1 MTEKNRPLYSPMR
14 MREVLERHGFTFS
27 KSLGQNFLIDGNIL
41 RKIATTGVDEGD
53 FVLEIGPGFGV
64 LTRELALRA
73 KKVLAV
79 EMDKRLAPVL
89 EETLAG
95 MENVAI
101 HFDDVLKTDLAALFA
116 AHFGADARVSL
127 VANLPYYVTTPILS
141 AVLTGDLP
149 FKRVTVM
156 VQKEVAERMVAR
168 PGTKA
173 YGSLSV
179 FVQYFTRPTLA
190 FVVPPSVFYP
200 RPKVSSAVVTMD
212 VLGKKNDRAFFA
224 VVRAAFGMRR
234 KTLLNALAG
243 GLEMEKSAIEDA
255 ICEAGLL
262 PSVRGE
268 ALTMKDFDAL
278 ARAIETRNPEIVNA

>member
-101 HFDDVLKTDLAALFA
+101 HFDDVLKTDLATLFA

-190 FVVPPSVFYP
+190 FIVPPSVFYP

-212 VLGKKNDRAFFA
+212 VLGKKNDRAFFT

-234 KTLLNALAG
+234 KTLSNALAG

-255 ICEAGLL
+255 IREAGLS

-268 ALTMKDFDAL
+268 ALTMKDFDVL
-278 ARAIETRNPEIVNA
+278 ARAIEKRTPEIVNA

>member
-1 MTEKNRPLYSPMR
+1 METMNERPLYSPQH

-41 RKIATTGVDEGD
+41 RKIATMGVDRGD

-64 LTRELALRA
+64 LTRELARLA
-73 KKVLAV
+73 KKVVAV
-79 EMDKRLAPVL
+79 EMDRRLEPIL
-89 EETLAG
+89 KETLQDVD
-95 MENVAI
+95 NVKI
-101 HFDDVLKTDLAALFA
+101 HFDDVLKTDLEELFCVN
-116 AHFGADARVSL
+116 FCKDARVSI
-127 VANLPYYVTTPILS
+127 VANLPYYVTTPILG

-149 FKRVTVM
+149 LKRVTVM

-168 PGTKA
+168 PGTKE
-173 YGSLSV
+173 YGALSV
-179 FVQYFTRPTLA
+179 FVQYFTKPHLA
-190 FVVPPSVFYP
+190 FVVPPTVFFP

-243 GLEMEKSAIEDA
+243 GLEMEKSDLEDA
-255 ICEAGLL
+255 IRCAGLV
-262 PSVRGE
+262 SCARGE
-268 ALTMKDFDAL
+268 TLTISEFFKL
-278 ARAIETRNPEIVNA
+278 AREVEKRNPAFYK